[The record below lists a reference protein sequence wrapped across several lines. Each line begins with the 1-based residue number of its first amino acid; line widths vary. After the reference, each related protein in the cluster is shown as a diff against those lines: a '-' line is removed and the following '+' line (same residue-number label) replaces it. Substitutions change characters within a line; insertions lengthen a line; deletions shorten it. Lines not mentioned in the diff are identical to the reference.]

1 MSLINQNN
9 KQQLDIKIRDFEQ
22 SDYPEIARINNA
34 VYPDSPITAEEY
46 IEMDQNRNK
55 KCKHRRWVAI
65 ADNTTVGTGIY
76 TQHIYQYHPQKYNI
90 RVIVLPEYQ
99 NKGIGSKL
107 FNLIEEMLIPFNPV
121 AIKSE
126 ARDDMNNAVRFLE
139 ARGYKEFQR
148 YAEPHLDVDS
158 FDFALYENLLKNLKS
173 RGIEIKTMKELET
186 DPRRDRKMY
195 ELEQELGP
203 DMPDEDGFTP
213 IDFETFK
220 KEIIEASY
228 TIPDAYF
235 IAVEGDRYI
244 GLSVLMKFKTDKSLF
259 TGLTGVKRSYRRL
272 GIATCLKVRAI
283 GYAKKNHYSKIK
295 TENQFGNQPMLSLN
309 RKLGFRKQY
318 DWICFKKLLENNSE
332 K

>member
-1 MSLINQNN
+1 VSLINQNN

-76 TQHIYQYHPQKYNI
+76 TQHIYQYHPQKY
-90 RVIVLPEYQ
+90 
-99 NKGIGSKL
+99 K
-107 FNLIEEMLIPFNPV
+107 MLIPFNPV

-272 GIATCLKVRAI
+272 G
-283 GYAKKNHYSKIK
+283 
-295 TENQFGNQPMLSLN
+295 
-309 RKLGFRKQY
+309 
-318 DWICFKKLLENNSE
+318 
-332 K
+332 